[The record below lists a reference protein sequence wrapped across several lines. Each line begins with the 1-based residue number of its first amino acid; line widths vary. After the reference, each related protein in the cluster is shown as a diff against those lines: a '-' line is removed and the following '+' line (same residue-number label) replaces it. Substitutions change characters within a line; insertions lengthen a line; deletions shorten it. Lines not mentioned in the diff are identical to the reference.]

1 MIHGRPVP
9 IIARGRGFGSL
20 LIASL
25 VSASLQCSSRVLRAS
40 ATVVKPMESDRISS
54 GGISFDE
61 MLRKLPQMFQ
71 MANDMH
77 NLTEYIS
84 QMRILFMLVTVLG
97 IVGGLGFLLTVM
109 RRRGRRGN
117 CSGDRYHRCDAEDSV
132 DSNASR
138 HSDHWNQKQTPRRV
152 EQPLGFA
159 TPPKMLKI
167 PGMPENSV

>member
-1 MIHGRPVP
+1 
-9 IIARGRGFGSL
+9 
-20 LIASL
+20 
-25 VSASLQCSSRVLRAS
+25 
-40 ATVVKPMESDRISS
+40 MESDRISS

-167 PGMPENSV
+167 PATAFEVSSQPPDAAILRPSKGDPILLMQRWTNGR